1 MISDYDT
8 MIHLVDRL
16 AGVSRKLD
24 CPICRKSS
32 LVPDLGFPVCGLT
45 ERIKDELKIARK
57 SLASTNNGASMSKG
71 EFADN
76 DR

>member
-45 ERIKDELKIARK
+45 ERIKDEL
-57 SLASTNNGASMSKG
+57 NNGASMSKG